1 MTPHRFAVP
10 FAVLLL
16 AVAPSVRATQVTHLD
31 TRALVR
37 ESSDI
42 VIGQVEGASTHWNE
56 NRSAI
61 VTEVTV
67 RISQTLKGAAA
78 DRLVLRQMGGEL
90 DGLRYTIPG
99 SPTFRP
105 GEEALLFVWRDA
117 AGRPQV
123 DGLAQ
128 GKFDIAKDPAT
139 GERLVQ
145 RSLPGLAFRDA
156 KTLSMVPTGGPTM
169 RIPLSSLVR
178 EIQAALGEAG
188 R

>member
-1 MTPHRFAVP
+1 MKPHRFAIP
-10 FAVLLL
+10 FALILL
-16 AVAPSVRATQVTHLD
+16 AVAPSVRATQVVHLD

-42 VIGQVEGASTHWNE
+42 VIGQVEDASAHWNE
-56 NRSAI
+56 NHSAI
-61 VTEVTV
+61 VTEVTLS
-67 RISQTLKGAAA
+67 ISQTLKGAAA
-78 DRLVLRQMGGEL
+78 ERLTLRQMGGEV
-90 DGLRYTIPG
+90 DGLRYTIEG
-99 SPTFRP
+99 SPSFAI

-128 GKFDIAKDPAT
+128 GKFEIAKDPAT

-145 RSLPGLAFRDA
+145 RSLPGLAIRDA
-156 KTLSMVPTGGPTM
+156 KTLSMAPAGGKAS
-169 RIPLSSLVR
+169 RIPLNSLVR
-178 EIQAALGEAG
+178 EIQTALGEAG

>member
-1 MTPHRFAVP
+1 LFAL
-10 FAVLLL
+10 LLL
-16 AVAPSVRATQVTHLD
+16 AVTPAARATQVRHLD

-42 VIGQVEGASTHWNE
+42 VIGQIEGATARWNE

-67 RISQTLKGAAA
+67 RISQTLKGAASE
-78 DRLVLRQMGGEL
+78 RITLRQMGGEV
-90 DGLRYTIPG
+90 DGMRYSIPG
-99 SPTFRP
+99 SPSFTP

-145 RSLPGLAFRDA
+145 RSLPGLSIRDA
-156 KTLSMVPTGGPTM
+156 KTLSVAPVGGPTP
-169 RIPLSSLVR
+169 RIPLSSLVH
-178 EIQAALGEAG
+178 EIQSALGEAG

>member
-1 MTPHRFAVP
+1 MMRRAACLFV
-10 FAVLLL
+10 FLLL
-16 AVAPSVRATQVTHLD
+16 YAPPLARSSQVTRLD
-31 TRALVR
+31 TSGLVR

-42 VIGQVEGASTHWNE
+42 VIGQVESASTHWNE
-56 NRSAI
+56 SRSAI

-67 RISQTLKGAAA
+67 RVSQTLKGAAA
-78 DRLVLRQMGGEL
+78 DRLVLRQMGGEV
-90 DGLRYTIPG
+90 DGMRYSIPG
-99 SPTFRP
+99 SPSFTL

-139 GERLVQ
+139 GERMVQ
-145 RSLPGLAFRDA
+145 RSLPGLAIRDA
-156 KTLSMVPTGGPTM
+156 KTLGMVPTGGSTP
-169 RIPLSSLVR
+169 RIALSALVR